1 MMIRPAM
8 REYRTWGIDSTGWD
22 AYAPRPGD
30 IIIATAPKCGTTWMQ
45 QIVSSLVFRDAT
57 VHALPTV
64 SPWLDARVGAS
75 AAEMHKALATQ
86 THRRFPK
93 SHLPIDGLPLY
104 DEVRY
109 IHVARDGRDAF
120 MSMHNHFTG
129 YSEAQ
134 LASFDRI
141 GLADPAIARPY
152 PRPPTDPAE
161 YFRLWMSTGVVA
173 GQTDGTPAPSFFDT
187 EIGYWAERRRGNFL
201 LVHYNDLAEDREAEM
216 RRIAGFLE
224 IEIEETAWPAL
235 VRAAGFEEMRA
246 AGDALA
252 PFTTVLFAEG
262 SRRFFNK
269 GTNGRWRDVLTE
281 RDLALYDGKIRAK
294 FTPGLAAWL
303 EGGRRTAGDPRES
316 AD

>member
-64 SPWLDARVGAS
+64 SPWLDARVGRRRRDAQGACDADPPPFSEIAPADRWPAS
-75 AAEMHKALATQ
+75 
-86 THRRFPK
+86 
-93 SHLPIDGLPLY
+93 LY

-152 PRPPTDPAE
+152 PRPPTDPAPE
-161 YFRLWMSTGVVA
+161 YFRLWRMSTRSGCGPNGWHSRSIVFRHRDRLLGRATARQFPA
-173 GQTDGTPAPSFFDT
+173 GPLQRSCRGSRSRDATHCRVPGDRDRRNRMAGFGA
-187 EIGYWAERRRGNFL
+187 RRRLRGNACRRRCTGA
-201 LVHYNDLAEDREAEM
+201 VHDGIV
-216 RRIAGFLE
+216 RRGIASVLQQ
-224 IEIEETAWPAL
+224 
-235 VRAAGFEEMRA
+235 
-246 AGDALA
+246 GDQRALA
-252 PFTTVLFAEG
+252 RRPDGAR
-262 SRRFFNK
+262 SR
-269 GTNGRWRDVLTE
+269 
-281 RDLALYDGKIRAK
+281 AL
-294 FTPGLAAWL
+294 
-303 EGGRRTAGDPRES
+303 
-316 AD
+316 

>member
-1 MMIRPAM
+1 MRRVVMTSSSPPSRNAARPGCSRSCPHWCSAM
-8 REYRTWGIDSTGWD
+8 RPVR
-22 AYAPRPGD
+22 
-30 IIIATAPKCGTTWMQ
+30 
-45 QIVSSLVFRDAT
+45 
-57 VHALPTV
+57 ALPTV
-64 SPWLDARVGAS
+64 SPWLDARVGAP
-75 AAEMHKALATQ
+75 AADMHRALAAQ

-93 SHLPIDGLPLY
+93 SHLPIDGLPFY

-129 YSEAQ
+129 YSEPQ

-141 GLADPAIARPY
+141 GLGDPAIARPY
-152 PRPPTDPAE
+152 PRPPADPAE

-187 EIGYWAERRRGNFL
+187 EVGYWAERRRANFL
-201 LVHYNDLAEDREAEM
+201 LVHYNDLADDREAEM
-216 RRIAGFLE
+216 RRVARFLE
-224 IEIEETAWPAL
+224 IEIDETHGRPWCAPPASRRC
-235 VRAAGFEEMRA
+235 VSQAMRC
-246 AGDALA
+246 A
-252 PFTTVLFAEG
+252 PFTTTLFAEG

-269 GTNGRWRDVLTE
+269 GTNGRWRGVLTE
-281 RDLALYDGKIRAK
+281 RDLALYDAKTRAK

-303 EGGRRTAGDPRES
+303 ESGRRAAGDPRES

>member
-1 MMIRPAM
+1 M
-8 REYRTWGIDSTGWD
+8 
-22 AYAPRPGD
+22 
-30 IIIATAPKCGTTWMQ
+30 
-45 QIVSSLVFRDAT
+45 
-57 VHALPTV
+57 
-64 SPWLDARVGAS
+64 
-75 AAEMHKALATQ
+75 
-86 THRRFPK
+86 
-93 SHLPIDGLPLY
+93 
-104 DEVRY
+104 
-109 IHVARDGRDAF
+109 
-120 MSMHNHFTG
+120 
-129 YSEAQ
+129 
-134 LASFDRI
+134 
-141 GLADPAIARPY
+141 
-152 PRPPTDPAE
+152 
-161 YFRLWMSTGVVA
+161 
-173 GQTDGTPAPSFFDT
+173 
-187 EIGYWAERRRGNFL
+187 L

-252 PFTTVLFAEG
+252 PFHDGIVAAEG

>member
-57 VHALPTV
+57 VRALPTV

-75 AAEMHKALATQ
+75 ASPDAQALA
-86 THRRFPK
+86 RRPTAVFPK

-187 EIGYWAERRRGNFL
+187 QIGYWAERRRGNFL
-201 LVHYNDLAEDREAEM
+201 LVHYNDLVEDREAEM

-224 IEIEETAWPAL
+224 I
-235 VRAAGFEEMRA
+235 
-246 AGDALA
+246 
-252 PFTTVLFAEG
+252 
-262 SRRFFNK
+262 
-269 GTNGRWRDVLTE
+269 
-281 RDLALYDGKIRAK
+281 
-294 FTPGLAAWL
+294 
-303 EGGRRTAGDPRES
+303 
-316 AD
+316 

>member
-1 MMIRPAM
+1 
-8 REYRTWGIDSTGWD
+8 
-22 AYAPRPGD
+22 
-30 IIIATAPKCGTTWMQ
+30 
-45 QIVSSLVFRDAT
+45 
-57 VHALPTV
+57 
-64 SPWLDARVGAS
+64 
-75 AAEMHKALATQ
+75 
-86 THRRFPK
+86 
-93 SHLPIDGLPLY
+93 
-104 DEVRY
+104 
-109 IHVARDGRDAF
+109 
-120 MSMHNHFTG
+120 
-129 YSEAQ
+129 
-134 LASFDRI
+134 
-141 GLADPAIARPY
+141 
-152 PRPPTDPAE
+152 
-161 YFRLWMSTGVVA
+161 MSTGVVA

-281 RDLALYDGKIRAK
+281 RDLALYDAKIRAK